1 MNVGEIF
8 YDSELCRKIA
18 DVKSAIENLRQA
30 SMEEVNGYLKLYN
43 TETTR
48 LTYKK
53 LTNLGKAT
61 LIRLKKKT
69 VRMLNH
75 YNNYLYKKGFRPN
88 PPKNILDY

>member
-1 MNVGEIF
+1 MGFLAVVIMNVGEIF

-53 LTNLGKAT
+53 LMNLGIPTDVNKY
-61 LIRLKKKT
+61 IQK
-69 VRMLNH
+69 
-75 YNNYLYKKGFRPN
+75 
-88 PPKNILDY
+88 